1 MSEESSWKSVGGSL
15 LQMAAVAAL
24 SIAAYHM
31 VVSSRA
37 EAAGGSAIKEIVVV
51 DTQALVQG
59 KIDLASEQIASGQAF
74 TPEQLT
80 MQGQNFG
87 AELLRALK
95 EYRDRGVL
103 VIDRRHALAIPV
115 GSDVTKDV
123 AARVGVTVKP
133 SPDPF
138 AAPAAE

>member
-74 TPEQLT
+74 TQEQLT

-95 EYRDRGVL
+95 EYRDRG
-103 VIDRRHALAIPV
+103 ALAIPV

>member
-1 MSEESSWKSVGGSL
+1 MSDRNRLKGVAGSL
-15 LQMAAVAAL
+15 LQMTVVAVAT
-24 SIAAYHM
+24 IGAYHGIM
-31 VVSSRA
+31 SKDADARPA
-37 EAAGGSAIKEIVVV
+37 EGIQAIVVV

-59 KIDLASEQIASGQAF
+59 KIDQASEQIASGQTF
-74 TPEQLT
+74 SQDQLT

-87 AELLRALK
+87 TEMLRALK

-115 GSDVTKDV
+115 GADVTESV
-123 AARVGVTVKP
+123 AARLGVKAKP

-138 AAPAAE
+138 SAPSLE

>member
-1 MSEESSWKSVGGSL
+1 MSEESAWKSVGGSL

-31 VVSSRA
+31 VSSRA

>member
-15 LQMAAVAAL
+15 LQMAAVAGL
-24 SIAAYHM
+24 SIGAYHA
-31 VVSSRA
+31 VVASRA
-37 EAAGGSAIKEIVVV
+37 EAAGGSPIKEIVVV

-59 KIDLASEQIASGQAF
+59 KIDLASAQIASGQTF
-74 TPEQLT
+74 TQEQLT

-87 AELLRALK
+87 AEMLRALK

-103 VIDRRHALAIPV
+103 VIDRRHALAIPA
-115 GSDVTKDV
+115 GSDVTQLV
-123 AARVGVTVKP
+123 ADRVGVKVKP

>member
-1 MSEESSWKSVGGSL
+1 MSERNRLKDVAWPL
-15 LQMAAVAAL
+15 LQMTVVAAAAVG
-24 SIAAYHM
+24 AYHGI
-31 VVSSRA
+31 VAKEADASP
-37 EAAGGSAIKEIVVV
+37 AAGIQAIVVV

-59 KIDLASEQIASGQAF
+59 KIDQASEQIASGQSF
-74 TPEQLT
+74 TQDQLT

-87 AELLRALK
+87 TEMLRALK

-115 GSDVTKDV
+115 GADATERV
-123 AARVGVTVKP
+123 AARLGVKAKS

-138 AAPAAE
+138 SAPSLE

>member
-1 MSEESSWKSVGGSL
+1 MTVV
-15 LQMAAVAAL
+15 AVAA
-24 SIAAYHM
+24 IGAYHGIM
-31 VVSSRA
+31 SKD
-37 EAAGGSAIKEIVVV
+37 AAARPAASIQAIVVV

-59 KIDLASEQIASGQAF
+59 KIDQASEQIASGQSF
-74 TPEQLT
+74 TQDQLT

-87 AELLRALK
+87 TEMLRALK

-115 GSDVTKDV
+115 GADVTERV
-123 AARVGVTVKP
+123 AARLGVKAKP

-138 AAPAAE
+138 SAPSLE